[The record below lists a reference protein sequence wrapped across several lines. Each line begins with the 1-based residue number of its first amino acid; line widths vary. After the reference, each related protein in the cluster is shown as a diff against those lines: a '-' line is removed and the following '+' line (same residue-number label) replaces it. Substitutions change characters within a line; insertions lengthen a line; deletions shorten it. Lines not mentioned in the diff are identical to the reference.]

1 MAPFDTS
8 QVSPSDA
15 IATLRSL
22 RRRFADAFSR
32 AKRPEDLATPEPCGL
47 SPIGHAEWTAQA
59 LRMIEAALRTVE
71 VHDSPTV
78 TVPPEDPAAAPSP
91 VDAGTA
97 LADLA
102 AAADGLAD
110 AMAGVHGNDWARTGH
125 SAAGDFSALDLGR
138 LAVQIAVD
146 HLRTA
151 EGILAAGQ
159 DDEPE

>member
-32 AKRPEDLATPEPCGL
+32 AKGPPDLSSPEPGGL

-59 LRMIEAALRTVE
+59 LRTIETALHSVE
-71 VHDSPTV
+71 VHDNPTV
-78 TVPPEDPAAAPSP
+78 DLPPEDPPAPP
-91 VDAGTA
+91 PTVDAGTA
-97 LADLA
+97 LTDLA
-102 AAADGLAD
+102 AAAQSLSD
-110 AMAGVHGNDWARTGH
+110 AMAGVHGDDWARRGR
-125 SAAGDFSALDLGR
+125 SAAGDVTALDLGR
-138 LAVQIAVD
+138 LGVRIAVD

-151 EGILAAGQ
+151 ERILGAGQ
-159 DDEPE
+159 DDESE